1 MASEQE
7 MLRVVFSA
15 DETGHSMGYHTIAT
29 ALRDAGIEVIL
40 AGPQIPR
47 EIAYTAIQEGADV
60 IAYRIMAAYP
70 PTLVSKLIKV
80 LQEQSVKDIPIVVGG
95 AILPKQEAELR
106 EMGVFEVFP
115 IGSSLT
121 SVVEYFQSLQRKISA
136 DRNRVSS

>member
-60 IAYRIMAAYP
+60 IDREGGSATSDFTSNITQIIVNP
-70 PTLVSKLIKV
+70 KV
-80 LQEQSVKDIPIVVGG
+80 LGLITIFGIAIFAVALLTAKEQ
-95 AILPKQEAELR
+95 
-106 EMGVFEVFP
+106 
-115 IGSSLT
+115 
-121 SVVEYFQSLQRKISA
+121 
-136 DRNRVSS
+136 